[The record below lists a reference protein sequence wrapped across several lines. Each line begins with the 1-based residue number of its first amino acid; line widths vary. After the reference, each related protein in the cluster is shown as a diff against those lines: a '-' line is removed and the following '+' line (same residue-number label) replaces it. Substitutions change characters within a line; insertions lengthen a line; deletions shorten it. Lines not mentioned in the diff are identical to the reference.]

1 MTEKPN
7 PTNKLKLYCN
17 TCAFCHGGT
26 RFLCFHPSYIGGDG
40 DGVSLTVMEQE
51 FVKRMGCASHSG
63 AREYLMRDVIEKLQ
77 ATIKCNSRWNKLE
90 LYYVGVNAAT
100 EEAIDLIRG
109 RGKK

>member
-1 MTEKPN
+1 MTDKPN
-7 PTNKLKLYCN
+7 CGNCPHYKYLIVETEGGYCSIADDFIDHI
-17 TCAFCHGGT
+17 TDTIEKVGC
-26 RFLCFHPSYIGGDG
+26 LSHP
-40 DGVSLTVMEQE
+40 
-51 FVKRMGCASHSG
+51 G
-63 AREYLMRDVIEKLQ
+63 AREWLMRDVIEKLQ